1 MKKWL
6 NHQSVRPLR
15 RFLRAINTDTVWA
28 EEWLRLTYA
37 SPATDEALGGT
48 ATASAKFQVF
58 QDFYGYWTAQ
68 AASDGAGDGAGDS
81 NGDGDALPFTDE
93 RLRTFVPN
101 LPPKEEQAL
110 LLCDFIGFSL
120 EQTASLLNV
129 SSEEAGRLLE
139 AGRALTRG
147 LPPLG
152 VLILED
158 HGLIAQDLSDII
170 SESGLSVIGVA
181 ANEAEAIAISRKNW
195 PEIIVSDQMLE
206 NGDTGLQAI
215 EKLRN
220 DGEFATIY
228 VTAYPDE
235 VLTGLDDE
243 PALIVTKPFKPEA
256 VRAALGYSVAAR
268 GRLGA
273 VIDAESER
281 DAG

>member
-1 MKKWL
+1 MRKWL

-15 RFLRAINTDTVWA
+15 RFLRALNVDTVWA

-37 SPATDEALGGT
+37 SAETDEVLSGT

-58 QDFYGYWTAQ
+58 KDFFREWAFQNATE
-68 AASDGAGDGAGDS
+68 GDGATKGDP
-81 NGDGDALPFTDE
+81 LPFTDD

-101 LPPKEEQAL
+101 LPPVCEQML
-110 LLCDFIGFSL
+110 LLCDFVGF
-120 EQTASLLNV
+120 TV
-129 SSEEAGRLLE
+129 EEGAKLLE
-139 AGRALTRG
+139 LTPEQGTVELEEGRKLTRN
-147 LPPLG
+147 LPPLP

-170 SESGLSVIGVA
+170 GETGLSVIGIV
-181 ANEAEAIAISRKNW
+181 ANEADAIKVCRRNW

-206 NGDTGLQAI
+206 GGDTGLQAI
-215 EKLRN
+215 EKLRA

-243 PALIVTKPFKPEA
+243 PAVIVAKPFKPEA
-256 VRAALGYSVAAR
+256 IRAALGYTIAAR
-268 GRLGA
+268 DRLGS
-273 VIDAESER
+273 VIDAEAER
-281 DAG
+281 DIG

>member
-15 RFLRAINTDTVWA
+15 RFLRAINIDTVWA

-37 SPATDEALGGT
+37 SPSTDAALSET
-48 ATASAKFQVF
+48 STASARFQVF
-58 QDFYGYWTAQ
+58 KDFYEYWT
-68 AASDGAGDGAGDS
+68 SKDSGDGGEEP
-81 NGDGDALPFTDE
+81 LPFTDE

-101 LPPKEEQAL
+101 LPPLEDQAL
-110 LLCDFIGFSL
+110 LLCDFIGFSAG
-120 EQTASLLNV
+120 EVASLIGV
-129 SSEEAGRLLE
+129 SPERANSLLE
-139 AGRALTRG
+139 EGRKLTSN

-170 SESGLSVIGVA
+170 AETGLSIIGIA
-181 ANEAEAIAISRKNW
+181 ANEADAIRISRQNW
-195 PEIIVSDQMLE
+195 PEIIVSDQILE
-206 NGDTGLQAI
+206 DGDTGLQAI

-220 DGEFATIY
+220 DGEFSTIY

-235 VLTGLDDE
+235 VLTGLEEE
-243 PALIVTKPFKPEA
+243 PALIIAKPFKPEA
-256 VRAALGYSVAAR
+256 VRAALGYTVAAR
-268 GRLGA
+268 DRLGP
-273 VIDAESER
+273 VIDAEADR